1 MMIKL
6 WTEASIL
13 EKARILLFLFVV
25 FMLILFYFF
34 PSAFVKADIP
44 DLHTQCEA
52 FNAEF
57 TGKFAVVNG
66 EAIAVCELN

>member
-13 EKARILLFLFVV
+13 EKARILLLLFIV
-25 FMLILFYFF
+25 FMVVLFYFF
-34 PSAFVKADIP
+34 PSAFIRADLP
-44 DLHTQCEA
+44 DLYAQCEA
-52 FNAEF
+52 FDAKF

-66 EAIAVCELN
+66 EAIAVCEVE